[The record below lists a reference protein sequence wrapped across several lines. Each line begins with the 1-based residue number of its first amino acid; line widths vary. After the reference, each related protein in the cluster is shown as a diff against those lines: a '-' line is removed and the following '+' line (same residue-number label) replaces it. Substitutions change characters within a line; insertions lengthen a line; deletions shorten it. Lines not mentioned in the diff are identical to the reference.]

1 MEPLMKALELYK
13 ELRWS
18 RYEAR
23 NVSNKNPFKRYLI
36 KKVYVYIY
44 IHTYLLRYKYGTLYE
59 DK

>member
-44 IHTYLLRYKYGTLYE
+44 IYTHIY
-59 DK
+59 